1 MVFGLLWTAL
11 AVCVPNLFIR
21 IFMTPTQMI
30 LEIAPS
36 IIRSYGISFL
46 LLPLNIFSTYYFQ
59 AVMKPATSF
68 IVSVSRGA
76 VISGVLIFLLPA
88 LAGADAIWFAMPVT
102 ELIVAVYV
110 IMKMMQYTQSL
121 AEGKERAA

>member
-68 IVSVSRGA
+68 IVSVSRSA

-110 IMKMMQYTQSL
+110 IVKMMQYTQSL